1 MAVTTSLLTFE
12 QTSPWIADLL
22 DRARERRI
30 RVIAFTDEELLALDG
45 LDAEQVAPNL
55 WLSTQ
60 PEQRH
65 EFAAAVAMRG
75 LVARGTAKLGTPTED
90 GRVVLALP
98 QDASAALA
106 MRRAASAVYICEQ
119 RTHDSTRARV
129 LYLQGE
135 HGVLEE
141 DVNSGGLH
149 TFSVSTAAEAF
160 SALTAWCNPF
170 GSPLTT
176 NGAQRRAG
184 LTELATGDEVARELG
199 KATVV
204 SVLAAV
210 SPAPSGTEATTQEHR
225 LSVYAFDDHL
235 EVGMPDA
242 DDPTEMV
249 YRWVDEP
256 ALAAALAELAGERP

>member
-1 MAVTTSLLTFE
+1 MAGTTSLLTFE

-45 LDAEQVAPNL
+45 LDADRVAPNL

-60 PEQRH
+60 PEHQH

-75 LVARGTAKLGTPTED
+75 LVARGTAKLGTPTEE

-149 TFSVSTAAEAF
+149 TFSVSPATEAF

-176 NGAQRRAG
+176 NGAQRRIR
-184 LTELATGDEVARELG
+184 LDELAAGGEGAHELG
-199 KATVV
+199 RATVV
-204 SVLAAV
+204 SVVAAV
-210 SPAPSGTEATTQEHR
+210 SAATSGAEATTQDHR

-235 EVGMPDA
+235 EVGVADA
-242 DDPTEMV
+242 DDPAEVV
-249 YRWVDEP
+249 YRWVDES
-256 ALAAALAELAGERP
+256 ALAAALVGLIGDRP

>member
-12 QTSPWIADLL
+12 RTSPWIADLL
-22 DRARERRI
+22 VRARERRI
-30 RVIAFTDEELLALDG
+30 RVIALTDEELLALDG
-45 LDAEQVAPNL
+45 PDAEQVAPNL

-60 PEQRH
+60 PEHQH

-75 LVARGTAKLGTPTED
+75 LVARGTAKLGTPTDD

-106 MRRAASAVYICEQ
+106 MRRAASAIYVCEQ

-149 TFSVSTAAEAF
+149 TFSVSPTAEAI

-170 GSPLTT
+170 SSPLIMD
-176 NGAQRRAG
+176 GAQRRVRLA
-184 LTELATGDEVARELG
+184 ELAAGGEVADELG
-199 KATVV
+199 RATAV

-210 SPAPSGTEATTQEHR
+210 SAASGTEATTQEHR
-225 LSVYAFDDHL
+225 LSVYTFDDHV
-235 EVGMPDA
+235 EVGMADA

-249 YRWVDEP
+249 YRWVDEST
-256 ALAAALAELAGERP
+256 LAAALAELAGERP